1 MYTEKSKALRPAGLT
16 EESADDTYIVR
27 TTAGQALAILIRR
40 TEAGADQLRSEIL
53 AKPARAAAKPK
64 V

>member
-1 MYTEKSKALRPAGLT
+1 MYTEKSKALRPVT
-16 EESADDTYIVR
+16 EESVDDTYIVR

-53 AKPARAAAKPK
+53 AKSARAAAKPK